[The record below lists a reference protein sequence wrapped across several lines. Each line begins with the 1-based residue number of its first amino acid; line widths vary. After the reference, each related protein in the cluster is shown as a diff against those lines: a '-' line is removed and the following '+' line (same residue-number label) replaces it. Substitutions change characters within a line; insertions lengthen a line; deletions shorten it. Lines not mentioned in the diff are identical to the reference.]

1 MTVGATLFERLLTSG
16 AGRRS
21 TGADQRVALQSVLA
35 NLRDI
40 LGTRQG
46 SAAAQPDL
54 GLPPPNEL
62 RQNYPASIADM
73 QRAIAET
80 IVRYEPRLREVKVTY
95 IQVEDEQLTVHFQVT
110 AALMVDG
117 HRQAVAF
124 ETCVDHA
131 GKVKVEG

>member
-1 MTVGATLFERLLTSG
+1 MSMGATLFERLLT
-16 AGRRS
+16 AGTPSRT
-21 TGADQRVALQSVLA
+21 TGSDQRAAMQSVLA

-46 SAAAQPDL
+46 SSAAQPDL

-62 RQNYPASIADM
+62 RQNYPASIAEM

-80 IVRYEPRLREVKVTY
+80 ITRYEPRLREVKVTY
-95 IQVEDEQLTVHFQVT
+95 VQIENERLTVHFQVA
-110 AALMVDG
+110 AALVIDG
-117 HRQAVAF
+117 HRLNVAF

>member
-1 MTVGATLFERLLTSG
+1 MTVGATLFERLLTAG
-16 AGRRS
+16 ATKRS
-21 TGADQRVALQSVLA
+21 TGADHRAALQSVLS

-46 SAAAQPDL
+46 SSAAQPDL

-62 RQNYPASIADM
+62 RQNYPASITDM

-80 IVRYEPRLREVKVTY
+80 ISRYEPRLREVKVTY
-95 IQVEDEQLTVHFQVT
+95 IQVEDEQLTVHFQVA
-110 AALMVDG
+110 AALVIDG
-117 HRQAVAF
+117 HRQLVAF

>member
-1 MTVGATLFERLLTSG
+1 MSTGATLFERLLGVGSPK
-16 AGRRS
+16 RS
-21 TGADQRVALQSVLA
+21 TGADQRVALHSVLA

-46 SAAAQPDL
+46 SAAAQPEL

-80 IVRYEPRLREVKVTY
+80 ISRYEPRLREVKVTY
-95 IQVEDEQLTVHFQVT
+95 IQVEDEQLTVHFQVS
-110 AALMVDG
+110 AALVTDG
-117 HRQAVAF
+117 HRHLVAF

-131 GKVKVEG
+131 GKVKVDG

>member
-1 MTVGATLFERLLTSG
+1 MTLGATLFERLLTAG
-16 AGRRS
+16 AASRS
-21 TGADQRVALQSVLA
+21 TGTDQRAALHSVLG

-46 SAAAQPDL
+46 SAAAHPDL

-73 QRAIAET
+73 QKAIAET
-80 IVRYEPRLREVKVTY
+80 ITRYEPRLREVKVTY
-95 IQVEDEQLTVHFQVT
+95 IQIEGEQLTVHFQIS
-110 AALMVDG
+110 AALVIAG
-117 HRQAVAF
+117 HRQLVAF

-131 GKVKVEG
+131 GKVKVDG